1 MYIWRIRD
9 SGWRQQSL
17 YLIYQIEWS
26 SSVFTTKILSKLCR
40 RRRRDANTRARYFN
54 ADSLQTSYD
63 MVIRMLPG
71 MGLSVLLSGVC
82 WARFIQSFVKIWN
95 ASPPTLGSTRFVR
108 RLENSHIPMGGG
120 ALKLQVLENAS
131 TEKASTNAHGQ
142 YYRTYSVL
150 YRLVGR
156 LGFSSK
162 G

>member
-120 ALKLQVLENAS
+120 RWNCKYWKMQVRKKQVRMHMAS
-131 TEKASTNAHGQ
+131 IIGLIQ
-142 YYRTYSVL
+142 YYSTVT
-150 YRLVGR
+150 
-156 LGFSSK
+156 
-162 G
+162 